1 MSPSR
6 PPSRG
11 RPQGGG
17 LDTKKTSISLCPPP
31 ASPHEGCRER
41 CRSRPERCRQVAPEL
56 ERPERHRSL
65 PQRCR
70 SRLPHVA
77 RDPPAHRTTS
87 QHRSATHPA
96 TTSDVARPSS
106 DIARDVGGGRLRHRT
121 PAERHRS
128 NDPQEYVMARLGP
141 RRRGLTCVLAS
152 PQQTVPGQEK
162 GRLAHCLFL
171 NSVAEAVAVVA
182 V

>member
-17 LDTKKTSISLCPPP
+17 HKENFNFLMSPP

-41 CRSRPERCRQVAPEL
+41 CRSRPERCRSVAPEL
-56 ERPERHRSL
+56 ERLERHRSL

-96 TTSDVARPSS
+96 TASDVARPSS

-121 PAERHRS
+121 PAERHRTS
-128 NDPQEYVMARLGP
+128 LKRYPGKYYATLKTRIVHKCLARG
-141 RRRGLTCVLAS
+141 TC
-152 PQQTVPGQEK
+152 GQ
-162 GRLAHCLFL
+162 CVCC
-171 NSVAEAVAVVA
+171 SSEARISKLKLS
-182 V
+182 